1 MLFGFHDRCRLSR
14 FPFLAVHQTLSNQ
27 SFRKKRTPSAGTKE
41 VSEQQ
46 DDEIA
51 AMRNFICVRP
61 FQKFMEL
68 SYTYLMQLSR
78 ISMHFYVLFFA
89 EAGYKDT
96 WPPKILLSPPS
107 RVRGPPPEKSVL
119 PSFHS
124 GNGSNIKPPSASPIP
139 SDAASVLWPTGRQNV
154 RDLSRLLLQLLI
166 VLGQRRF
173 H

>member
-61 FQKFMEL
+61 FQKFYGAIL
-68 SYTYLMQLSR
+68 HLPYAAVKN
-78 ISMHFYVLFFA
+78 FYAFLCSVF
-89 EAGYKDT
+89 
-96 WPPKILLSPPS
+96 
-107 RVRGPPPEKSVL
+107 RG
-119 PSFHS
+119 
-124 GNGSNIKPPSASPIP
+124 
-139 SDAASVLWPTGRQNV
+139 
-154 RDLSRLLLQLLI
+154 SRL
-166 VLGQRRF
+166 QRYMAAKNSSVTAEQSARTAAGEKRSSIISFRQWQQYKTTSRF
-173 H
+173 SNPIRCRVSSLADRAARMSGIFPASCSSFL

>member
-14 FPFLAVHQTLSNQ
+14 SPFLAVHQTLSNQ

-78 ISMHFYVLFFA
+78 ISSIFMSCFR
-89 EAGYKDT
+89 GSSYKDT
-96 WPPKILLSPPS
+96 WPPKILLSPAEQSARTAGREKRSSIISFRQWQQYKTTIRFSNPIRC
-107 RVRGPPPEKSVL
+107 RVSSLADRAARMSGIFPASCS
-119 PSFHS
+119 SF
-124 GNGSNIKPPSASPIP
+124 
-139 SDAASVLWPTGRQNV
+139 L
-154 RDLSRLLLQLLI
+154 
-166 VLGQRRF
+166 
-173 H
+173 